1 METRTV
7 KTGVAAT
14 LAGLALAL
22 VPGSPATARPLTDR
36 PGGSVTPIG
45 LLVTGGWRIDLY
57 VDRPITQRLAAI
69 ARKWDK
75 SLDAPVEVLA
85 GVLCRNLA
93 TPAGVALCAGAVTLA
108 GSYPL
113 DELQAADRIGG
124 CLHLAITFGL
134 PEISAYNDAGDYCRG
149 RRV

>member
-22 VPGSPATARPLTDR
+22 APGSPAAAHPLTGG
-36 PGGSVTPIG
+36 PGGTVTPIG
-45 LLVTGGWRIDLY
+45 LLVSDGWRLDLY

-69 ARKWDK
+69 ARAWDK
-75 SLDAPVEVLA
+75 SLDAPAEVLA
-85 GVLCRNLA
+85 GVLCRNVP
-93 TPAGVALCAGAVTLA
+93 TPVGVALCAGAVTLA

-113 DELQAADRIGG
+113 DQLQAADRIGG
-124 CLHLAITFGL
+124 CLRLAIVFGL
-134 PEISAYNDAGDYCRG
+134 PEISAYDDAGEYCRG